1 MKIRQLISA
10 AFLMLLFATISL
22 AGPPLV
28 CHTFDIAN
36 AKSLPWISDNWN
48 LTGSESYDTN
58 NLPADTLAILG
69 SDPTVLVHMET
80 LRRAALY
87 GAKDP
92 AALKR
97 LLLKLTARSDAAT
110 SDHAAIAQFDL
121 GYFAEILTQVHWIAK
136 GFANP
141 AQNLDGY
148 ARIKRSLQ
156 LRPNDPQIEFAAALV
171 TLEGPASDHQRY
183 TQAALVG
190 AKSDPLLDRNLST
203 HFIGPRSET
212 MTDLLSR
219 NFSVKVARQ

>member
-1 MKIRQLISA
+1 MKIRRLITA
-10 AFLMLLFATISL
+10 AFLMLLFATTSL

-36 AKSLPWISDNWN
+36 ATSLPWISHNWN
-48 LTGSESYDTN
+48 LTGSEAYDTN
-58 NLPADTLAILG
+58 NLPADTLAILD

-97 LLLKLTARSDAAT
+97 LLLKLTARSDAAA
-110 SDHAAIAQFDL
+110 SNNAAIAQFDL
-121 GYFAEILTQVHWIAK
+121 GYFVEILTQVHWIAK
-136 GFANP
+136 DFANP

-148 ARIKRSLQ
+148 ARIKKSLQ
-156 LRPNDPQIEFAAALV
+156 LRPHDPQIEFAAALV
-171 TLEGPASDHQRY
+171 TLEGPASEHQQY
-183 TQAALVG
+183 AQAALVG

-212 MTDLLSR
+212 MAELLCR
-219 NFSVKVARQ
+219 NFTVKVARQ